1 VRDGQSGID
10 DTEKMKPVRV
20 VRSAFMTVALV
31 ISLAIIALAVASPPW
46 DVLDKA
52 HWVGYGICHQ
62 IAERTFFLNGQPL
75 PLCARCSGTYLGAVL
90 GFLGLVVA
98 GRRRVGEL
106 PRLRMI
112 VVLGAFVAIMGFD
125 GVNSYLSFFPSAP
138 HLYTPTNFLRVSTG
152 LLNGLA
158 LSLIVYPVF
167 NYTLWRHA
175 ERRESIQHL
184 WELLPFFV
192 PMALIVWGLEA
203 GVGALLYPF
212 AIISTGGVL
221 ALLSMVNTMIV
232 LILLRREAAADN
244 WRQAFPLLSMGIAL
258 SVLELSVMIAAR
270 LILTR
275 TVGLPF

>member
-1 VRDGQSGID
+1 
-10 DTEKMKPVRV
+10 MHPV
-20 VRSAFMTVALV
+20 SAARTALTTVAL
-31 ISLAIIALAVASPPW
+31 IIALTIVALAVASPPW

-62 IAERTFFLNGQPL
+62 IPERTFFLNGRPL

-98 GRRRVGEL
+98 GRRRVAEL
-106 PRLRMI
+106 PRLGII
-112 VVLGAFVAIMGFD
+112 VVLGAFVAIMGID
-125 GVNSYLSFFPSAP
+125 GVNSYLSFFPTAP
-138 HLYTPTNFLRVSTG
+138 HLYAPNNVLRVSTG

-167 NYTLWRHA
+167 NYTLWRRV
-175 ERRESIQHL
+175 ERRESIRRV

-192 PMALIVWGLEA
+192 PMALIVWGLESGA
-203 GVGALLYPF
+203 GVLLYPF
-212 AIISTGGVL
+212 AIVSTGGVL

-232 LILLRREAAADN
+232 LILLQHESAADN
-244 WRQAFPLLSMGIAL
+244 WRQALPPLIMGMAL
-258 SVLELSVMIAAR
+258 SVLELSAMIAAR
-270 LILTR
+270 LILTS